1 MAERASHPDR
11 DRPPPPPR
19 RPDPGISEEE
29 DRFLEALDRVTWR
42 VGRTLMVG
50 VPTLVALL
58 ILVPTAIPGIAPMPA
73 LAIAVL
79 VTGVVCVL
87 LERRRARR
95 RPKAAGG
102 SWLTRPSGPTI
113 AVLAA
118 SGAVIL
124 LYTLLIVAVG
134 GR

>member
-1 MAERASHPDR
+1 MAEHSTDQG
-11 DRPPPPPR
+11 RPTPPPR
-19 RPDPGISEEE
+19 RPAPRISDEE
-29 DRFLEALDRVTWR
+29 DRFLDALDRLTWR

-79 VTGVVCVL
+79 LTGTVCVV

-95 RPKAAGG
+95 RPDSAGG
-102 SWLTRPSGPTI
+102 SWLSRPSGPTI
-113 AVLAA
+113 AVLAM
-118 SGAVIL
+118 SGTVIL
-124 LYTLLIVAVG
+124 LYVLLIVAVG